1 MILTSDVKRFF
12 TRCLLIKV
20 APTLLVKVGLVVT
33 ALITTEV
40 LHYYLTNTQKY
51 KLLRYDFEP
60 AK

>member
-33 ALITTEV
+33 AFDNYRGPT
-40 LHYYLTNTQKY
+40 
-51 KLLRYDFEP
+51 LLFNDYT
-60 AK
+60 K